1 MDEDCSDNAC
11 LFRNTTPSNAV
22 HNMVTSTKAFQSDAC
37 KIGIAR
43 SLQKNDRG
51 VFVPICITTVAV
63 LIMILLF
70 VWRRVLS

>member
-11 LFRNTTPSNAV
+11 LVRNTTPSNAV
-22 HNMVTSTKAFQSDAC
+22 YNMVTSTKAFHTDAC
-37 KIGIAR
+37 KIGIER
-43 SLQKNDRG
+43 SLKKNDRG